1 LIPAAP
7 GLFGWPS
14 QGGSQPDDRDFVFE
28 DPFVWWDGSKNRW
41 NLLCHQYNMTDA
53 AHQYL
58 DGGFA
63 VSNSEDLWGGWSWG
77 AWEQPAYTALVNYTN
92 GSSDV
97 MTRRERPFVLFGS
110 DGKPEVLYTAVSPP
124 GDTHNTNCYTIAN
137 PLKPVLPVV

>member
-1 LIPAAP
+1 
-7 GLFGWPS
+7 
-14 QGGSQPDDRDFVFE
+14 
-28 DPFVWWDGSKNRW
+28 
-41 NLLCHQYNMTDA
+41 M
-53 AHQYL
+53 
-58 DGGFA
+58 
-63 VSNSEDLWGGWSWG
+63 SNSEDLWGGWSWG